1 MINGVLEQKGGRGGV
16 GGEKGGEISS
26 DKIEEQRRELVMG
39 NLHFRC
45 CENIFKLSQCLGVA
59 FSFR

>member
-1 MINGVLEQKGGRGGV
+1 MINGVLEQKGGRGGG

-26 DKIEEQRRELVMG
+26 DNIEEQKRELVMG

-45 CENIFKLSQCLGVA
+45 CGNIQYLSFPNA
-59 FSFR
+59 